1 MTIKSLIAAA
11 GLAVLG
17 ATPLAAQPLGIGT
30 MGQGTSGYSMGA
42 AIASVLAANGV
53 DALVQPSTGTSAFL
67 PLIDAGELDFGI
79 VNALEI
85 GEATAGEYAFEGRPL
100 TNLRMAA
107 RLFPFRV
114 GVFVRDDSPVQSV
127 ADLAGQRVT
136 YGFTAQ
142 VTLNRVLEALMATE
156 EVTADD
162 IEQVLVPNVVRG
174 ADDFA
179 AGNADAA
186 FFAMGSGKVSE
197 VDAAVGGVRF
207 LPVSMDED
215 AVARMQAIVPQAYV
229 QSVEPAANLTGVDVA
244 MGVMS
249 YDYVLVVGAHVPD
262 DVVERAVNV
271 LHENQEALTEAF
283 ANFST
288 MDPDAM
294 YSDIGVDWHDGALSA
309 YRAMGQA
316 D

>member
-1 MTIKSLIAAA
+1 MTMKNLIAAA
-11 GLAVLG
+11 GLALLG
-17 ATPLAAQPLGIGT
+17 AAPVAAQPLGIGT

-42 AIASVLAANGV
+42 AIASVFAANGV

-85 GEATAGEYAFEGRPL
+85 GEATAGQYAFEGRPL
-100 TNLRMAA
+100 NNLRMAA

-142 VTLNRVLEALMATE
+142 VTLNRVLDALMATG
-156 EVTADD
+156 EVGADD

-215 AVARMQAIVPQAYV
+215 AIARMQAIVPQAYV
-229 QSVEPAANLTGVDVA
+229 QTVEPAANLTGVDEA

-249 YDYVLVVGAHVPD
+249 YDYVLIVGAHVPD
-262 DVVERAVNV
+262 DVVEQAITV
-271 LHENQEALTEAF
+271 LHDNQAALAEAF

-294 YSDIGVDWHDGALSA
+294 YADIGVAWHDGALDA
-309 YRAMGQA
+309 YRAMGQV

>member
-1 MTIKSLIAAA
+1 MKLKHLFAAA
-11 GLAVLG
+11 GFAALG

-42 AIASVLAANGV
+42 AIASVFAANGIN
-53 DALVQPSTGTSAFL
+53 ALVQPSTGTSAFL
-67 PLIDAGELDFGI
+67 PLIDSGELDFGI

-85 GEATAGEYAFEGRPL
+85 AEATAGEYAFEGRPL
-100 TNLRMAA
+100 NNLRMAA

-114 GVFVRDDSPVQSV
+114 GVFVRNDSPVQSV
-127 ADLAGQRVT
+127 AGLAGQRVT

-142 VTLNRVLEALMATE
+142 VTLNRVLDALMATE
-156 EVTADD
+156 EVTAAD
-162 IEQVLVPNVVRG
+162 IQQVLVPNVVRG

-197 VDAAVGGVRF
+197 VDASVGGIRF
-207 LPVSMDED
+207 LPVSMDES

-229 QSVEPAANLTGVDVA
+229 QRVEPAANLAGLNEA

-262 DVVERAVNV
+262 ELVERAVTV
-271 LHENQEALTEAF
+271 LHDNQQALTEAF

-288 MDPDAM
+288 MDPAAM
-294 YSDIGVDWHDGALSA
+294 YGEIGSDWHDGALAA
-309 YRAMGQA
+309 YRTLGQA